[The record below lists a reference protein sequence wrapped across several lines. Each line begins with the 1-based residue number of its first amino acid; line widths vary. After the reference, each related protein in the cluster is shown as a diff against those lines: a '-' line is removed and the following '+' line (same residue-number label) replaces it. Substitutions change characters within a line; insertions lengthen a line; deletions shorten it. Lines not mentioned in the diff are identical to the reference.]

1 MFDINFDI
9 DYQIDRYDLYLLFK
23 TLTLNIINYYTFI
36 KYNIV
41 HLLYFIHS
49 LYNQFVITIQ
59 KNEGLRVCFISI
71 FVATILT
78 IYETLLFYGF
88 VIPEINKEV
97 NEGIRLMAYQVKQQ
111 LNLNF
116 INVDTILDNNND
128 MFSGL
133 LNYLNITIPYYDKDT
148 NSMIYLNQYNIN
160 YNEMYSSYIT
170 TLNTF
175 IITNINNILQYLLK
189 SDITKIFILSIL
201 KTLYLRELEYVNR
214 INNYTIIT
222 VTLLLGF
229 LVFSLLLIYNT
240 LNERKELLG
249 NYVWVSSIF
258 TICMI
263 LLFQYSF
270 FIYANKYK
278 YMGSTNTDEIIYY
291 VLYQL

>member
-9 DYQIDRYDLYLLFK
+9 VYQIDRYDCYILFI
-23 TLTLNIINYYTFI
+23 TFTLNIINYCSVI
-36 KYNIV
+36 KYNII
-41 HLLYFIHS
+41 HFYYYLLY
-49 LYNQFVITIQ
+49 LYNQFIITIR

-78 IYETLLFYGF
+78 IYEILLFYGF

-97 NEGIRLMAYQVKQQ
+97 NEGIRLMAHQVKQE
-111 LNLNF
+111 LNLNI
-116 INVDTILDNNND
+116 INSDTILDNNND
-128 MFSGL
+128 LFSGL

-170 TLNTF
+170 TFNTF
-175 IITNINNILQYLLK
+175 IISNINNILQYLLK
-189 SDITKIFILSIL
+189 NNITKIFILSIL

-214 INNYTIIT
+214 INTYTIIT
-222 VTLLLGF
+222 VTLLFGF
-229 LVFSLLLIYNT
+229 LIFSLLLIYNT
-240 LNERKELLG
+240 LNERKEILG
-249 NYVWVSSIF
+249 NYVWISSGF

-291 VLYQL
+291 ILYQL